1 MLYRNK
7 RTGVVVEV
15 FSEVSGEW
23 EKVEQPSPAPVVEEK
38 KPAPK
43 RRSTVKKAGK

>member
-23 EKVEQPSPAPVVEEK
+23 EKVEQPSPVPAVEER
-38 KPAPK
+38 PAPR